1 MENKSHALAAGA
13 FVLVVAVLMAALA
26 VWLTRD
32 NSVQRVFEIS
42 SSEGVTGLQPQAG
55 VRYKGVT
62 VGRVLSIDL
71 DRDVPGNVLVRIAV
85 NEAAPI
91 TAFTFASLGFQGVTG
106 LAFVQLD
113 EEGVSTQM
121 LATSPDKPA
130 RIPMRAGLIARL
142 SDQGTDLL
150 SKLDTTSEQ
159 VNLLLAPDNQ
169 KILMEA
175 IGNLGKA
182 AASVQ
187 QLAQQAQQVLGK
199 PGELNLPQ
207 LAQQADASLK
217 SMQSTAE
224 RLSIT
229 AGSMTSSADEFKRMS
244 TRMTASGGTLDK
256 IAQGAD
262 ALTATGQALN
272 ATLLPRLNRTA
283 DDTARLSRQVG
294 RAVETVNDNPKA
306 LLVGKEALLPGPG
319 EPGFVAPAAR

>member
-13 FVLVVAVLMAALA
+13 FVLVVAALVAALA

-32 NSVQRVFEIS
+32 TSIQRVFEIS

-71 DRDVPGNVLVRIAV
+71 DRVVPGNVLVRIAV
-85 NEAAPI
+85 NETAPI
-91 TAFTFASLGFQGVTG
+91 TAATFASLGFQGVTG
-106 LAFVQLD
+106 LAFIQL
-113 EEGVSTQM
+113 EEAGASTQM
-121 LATSPDKPA
+121 LATRPDKPT

-142 SDQGTDLL
+142 SNQGSDLITQL
-150 SKLDTTSEQ
+150 HETSER
-159 VNLLLAPDNQ
+159 LADLMAPENQ
-169 KILMEA
+169 KILMET
-175 IGNLGKA
+175 IGNFGKA

-187 QLAQQAQQVLGK
+187 QLSERAQQTLGK

-207 LAQQADASLK
+207 LVQQADAAFQ
-217 SMQSTAE
+217 SMQSTSE
-224 RLSIT
+224 RLGVT
-229 AGSMTSSADEFKRMS
+229 AVSMANSADEFKRMS

-256 IAQGAD
+256 IAQGAE
-262 ALTATGQALN
+262 ALTASGQALN

-283 DDTARLSRQVG
+283 DDTARLTRQMG

-306 LLVGKEALLPGPG
+306 LLVGKEAAAPGPG
-319 EPGFVAPAAR
+319 ESGFVAPTAR